1 MIYYNIIL
9 YDILYHTVLY
19 YNILE
24 YDIIYYSGRS
34 DCHCMFLQEVSR
46 RVLSALL
53 SDIYGLSC
61 HILPPSEIDW
71 RLCLFNAFAGSEIYR
86 YSTELAERVEC
97 GNYDGVVVN
106 VSRAAKAVNP
116 LRVAAE
122 LCSQGSR
129 LYYTILD
136 CTRLLDYTILY
147 YTILYY
153 TILCCMIWRRG
164 RRMAARLAKTA
175 SPRRADRY

>member
-1 MIYYNIIL
+1 MGDL
-9 YDILYHTVLY
+9 TVTACSCKRY
-19 YNILE
+19 
-24 YDIIYYSGRS
+24 
-34 DCHCMFLQEVSR
+34 
-46 RVLSALL
+46 RVVCSARCCQIFTASLA
-53 SDIYGLSC
+53 IFY
-61 HILPPSEIDW
+61 PPSEIDW